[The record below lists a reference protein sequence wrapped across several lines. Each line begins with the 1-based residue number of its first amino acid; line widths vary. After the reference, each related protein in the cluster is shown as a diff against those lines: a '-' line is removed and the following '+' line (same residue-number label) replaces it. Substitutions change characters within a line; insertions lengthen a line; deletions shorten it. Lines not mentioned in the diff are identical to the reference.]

1 MMDRKEQCT
10 RVWSADFKTRGKNR
24 NDIFMDTPSEVS
36 ALTPQKEDSE
46 QRVLSGVEA
55 EGGRD
60 ESSQFTLL
68 GTWQIFTWQ
77 TLGALI
83 QVWPM
88 LLAWLGLQYKEV
100 TMYFDLK
107 IHTCMCLYIHMINPC
122 FSLYI
127 KTLVSKPKLDPSY

>member
-36 ALTPQKEDSE
+36 ALPPQKEDSE

-88 LLAWLGLQYKEV
+88 LLAWLHLH
-100 TMYFDLK
+100 FIL
-107 IHTCMCLYIHMINPC
+107 
-122 FSLYI
+122 
-127 KTLVSKPKLDPSY
+127 